1 MYIVIS
7 LLSSLIAGLFAL
19 IVMTEGNANNPE
31 EVFIVIW
38 IISFIGLIIYF
49 LPSLIAKGRQ
59 NKQFGVIFVINLFS
73 GWTGFGWIVALALA
87 LWNFE
92 RVEP

>member
-1 MYIVIS
+1 MYILIS
-7 LLSSLIAGLFAL
+7 LLSSLIAGLFASL
-19 IVMTEGNANNPE
+19 VMTEGNANNPM

-38 IISFIGLIIYF
+38 IISFISLIIYF

-59 NKQFGVIFVINLFS
+59 NKQFEFIFVINLFS

-87 LWNFE
+87 FWNFE